1 VGTRSI
7 ANGAQAY
14 GLAGL
19 RLAETLFAFGKLGA
33 PWTAGKP
40 VLTPARLRVAFEGLG
55 ATYVKIGQFIASAP
69 SMFPPE
75 FVKAFQ
81 GCLDRTPSL
90 PYSVIE
96 RELRRELGRDP
107 LECFATIDTVPLA
120 SASVAQVHAARLHS
134 GQEVVLKV
142 QRPGVDIKLR
152 TDVKAIQVVL
162 KLLESIYPVI
172 ARTGASSIAQD
183 MERTFTDECDFR
195 IESRRM
201 AAFAEFC
208 GRLRLHEAVVP
219 NVYEELS
226 TSRVLVMERLH
237 GQPLSA
243 DPSQMRLPKDRLAA
257 AVAKAMNVWVSS
269 VTHCEF
275 FHADVHAGNL
285 LVLDDGRVGFIDF
298 GIVGTI
304 QPKSWQGALS
314 LVTALIRADARGVAE
329 SLVQVGA
336 THQDVR
342 TDLLARDLEI
352 YLGRVSPK
360 GRARGPDAGGETP
373 DQLLMEVFGAGE
385 KYGLHFP
392 RELFLLLKQYLYLD
406 RYLRLV
412 SPGLVDVLALGSF
425 GQKLFR

>member
-19 RLAETLFAFGKLGA
+19 RLAETLFVFGKLGA
-33 PWTAGKP
+33 HWTAGRT

-69 SMFPPE
+69 SMFPPD

-90 PYSVIE
+90 PYPVIE
-96 RELRRELGRDP
+96 SVLRRELGREP
-107 LECFATIDTVPLA
+107 LECFASIDTVPLA

-134 GQEVVLKV
+134 GREVVLKV

-152 TDVKAIQVVL
+152 TDVKAIRVVL

-183 MERTFTDECDFR
+183 MERTFTEECDFR

-201 AAFAEFC
+201 NAFAEFC
-208 GRLRLHEAVVP
+208 KRLRLHEAVVP
-219 NVYEELS
+219 RVYDELS
-226 TSRVLVMERLH
+226 TSRLLVMERLR

-243 DPSQMRLPKDRLAA
+243 DPSEMRLPHGKLAA

-304 QPKSWQGALS
+304 EPRSWQGALS
-314 LVTALIRADARGVAE
+314 LVTALIRADARGLAE
-329 SLVQVGA
+329 SLIQLGA
-336 THQDVR
+336 THADVR
-342 TDLLARDLEI
+342 SDLLARDLET
-352 YLGRVSPK
+352 YLGRVTAK
-360 GRARGPDAGGETP
+360 GRGRGPDGGEAP
-373 DQLLMEVFGAGE
+373 DQLLMEVFAAGE
-385 KYGLHFP
+385 QYGLHFP

-412 SPGLVDVLALGSF
+412 SPGLVDVLALGPL